1 MTTGPT
7 SFDTMDRAVG
17 QMIMAGFRGTSIDPG
32 HPFFSQLRGI
42 PPGFVALFDED
53 VAGRAPEYNIR
64 DPLQLRRLVAD
75 IQLLSPEPI
84 LFAIDQEGGKVAR
97 LKPSQGFPSSE
108 SARSL
113 GTRND
118 LAATRRMAAENAR
131 AMSEVGILLNLAPVV
146 DLDLNPANRVI
157 GGKERSYSAVSE
169 TVVAHAAEFI
179 RAHHENGVLCTLKHF
194 PGQGSAPGDTHEGL
208 VDATAEWKEKE
219 LEPFRRLIEMGLAD
233 AVMTAHIVNRNLD
246 SLWPATLSESAIQ
259 GLLRSRLAY
268 DGVVVT
274 DDLQMKA
281 ISDQYGLETAILRAI
296 QAGSDVLT
304 FANNVAD
311 ADPEIIARVV
321 ATVRQFV
328 RQGVLP
334 EARIESSVRRIER
347 LKRRAEELSTQREK
361 PPAVSVPGP
370 ASPQPE
376 VGQDELSRYREQL
389 TGILKRVEELLAPL
403 DDREVIWSPGP
414 DRWSVGEC
422 IEHLSVIASLLVPRM
437 EEAIRRGRNDGLLGS
452 GPFEYS
458 WPGRMFVE
466 SLQPSPRIRI
476 RTMRLYTPRRGAPK
490 DEVVSRFA
498 GLQGELLRIVEAAR
512 GLDLAR
518 IKVASPANRLLR
530 FSLGIWLAAS
540 VAHEQRHVEQAIR
553 VTREK
558 DFPR

>member
-1 MTTGPT
+1 MATGPT
-7 SFDTMDRAVG
+7 SFDALDRAVG

-32 HPFFSQLRGI
+32 HPFFSQVRGI

-53 VAGRAPEYNIR
+53 VAGETPEYNIR
-64 DPLQLRRLVAD
+64 DPLQLRRLIAD

-84 LFAIDQEGGKVAR
+84 LFAIDQEGGNVAR
-97 LKPSQGFPSSE
+97 LRPARGFPSSE

-113 GTRND
+113 GTKND
-118 LAATRRMAAENAR
+118 TAETRRMAA
-131 AMSEVGILLNLAPVV
+131 MSACALYEAGIFLNLAPVV
-146 DLDLNPANRVI
+146 DLDLNPENRAI
-157 GGKERSYSAVSE
+157 GGKERSYSADPE
-169 TVVAHAAEFI
+169 TVVAHAAAFI

-208 VDATAEWKEKE
+208 VDATAGWKEKE

-246 SLWPATLSESAIQ
+246 TPWPATLSESTIQ
-259 GLLRSRLAY
+259 GLLRSKLGY
-268 DGVVVT
+268 GGVVVT
-274 DDLQMKA
+274 DDLQMRA
-281 ISDQYGLETAILRAI
+281 ISDQYGLETTILRAI
-296 QAGSDVLT
+296 KAGADVLV
-304 FANNVAD
+304 FANTVVD

-321 ATVRQFV
+321 ATVRQCV
-328 RQGVLP
+328 RQGVLS
-334 EARIESSVRRIER
+334 ESRIESSVRRIGH
-347 LKRRAEELSTQREK
+347 LKRRAEELSTHRERT
-361 PPAVSVPGP
+361 PAIAVPGP
-370 ASPQPE
+370 ASPQMK
-376 VGQDELSRYREQL
+376 VGQDELTRYREQL
-389 TGILKRVEELLAPL
+389 TGIRKEVENLLAPL
-403 DDREVIWSPGP
+403 DDRKVIWSPGP

-437 EEAIRRGRNDGLLGS
+437 EEAIRRGRNNGLVGA

-466 SLQPSPRIRI
+466 SLQPSRRIKI
-476 RTMRLYTPRRGAPK
+476 RTMRMYTPRRGMPK
-490 DEVVSRFA
+490 DEVASRFA
-498 GLQGELLRIVEAAR
+498 GLQGELLRIIEAAR

-518 IKVASPANRLLR
+518 IKVVSPANRLLR

-540 VAHEQRHVEQAIR
+540 VAHEQRHIEQAIR